1 MKVLVLGASGMA
13 GHVVSLY
20 FKENGFEVDTLS
32 SKHRFDKNTHLINV
46 TNTHEL
52 TELLD
57 SRRYDAVINCIGLLV
72 KQCEERKDLAVYLN
86 SYLPHFLENYYKSSK
101 TKVIH
106 ISTDEVF
113 SSKNLPYR
121 ENSAYDSES
130 FYGRTKALGEI
141 INDKDVT
148 FRTSIVG
155 PAMQKDGTGLFNW
168 FYEQTGEIN
177 GYTKTI
183 WNGVTTLEL
192 AKAMKAAIEQNLTG
206 IYHLVPK
213 NNTSKFN
220 LLQLFKEVLDR
231 TDINVKQVDGL
242 DINRTLTNTRRDFDY
257 KVSDYRTM
265 VRDLRAWIESHP
277 KLYKHYE
284 K

>member
-1 MKVLVLGASGMA
+1 MRVLVLGASGMA
-13 GHVVSLY
+13 GHMVSLY
-20 FKENGFEVDTLS
+20 LRENGFTVDTLS
-32 SKHRFDKNTHLINV
+32 ARHSFDKDTRLIDV
-46 TNTHEL
+46 TDINNL
-52 TELLD
+52 TKFLD
-57 SRRYDAVINCIGLLV
+57 SKQYNVVIDCIGLLV

-86 SYLPHFLENYYKSSK
+86 SYLPHFLENYYKNTG

-113 SSKNLPYR
+113 SSKNMPYR

-141 INDKDVT
+141 TNDKDLT
-148 FRTSIVG
+148 FRTSIIG
-155 PAMQKDGTGLFNW
+155 PSMQKDGTGLFNW
-168 FYEQTGEIN
+168 FYQQTGEIS

-192 AKAMKAAIEQNLTG
+192 AKAMKASIEQNLTG

-213 NNTSKFN
+213 NSISKFD
-220 LLQLFKEVLDR
+220 LLRLLKEVFDHEDM
-231 TDINVKQVDGL
+231 TIKSVDGL
-242 DINRTLTNTRRDFDY
+242 DIDRTLTNTRRDFNY
-257 KVSDYRTM
+257 LVPDYRTM
-265 VRDLRAWIESHP
+265 VGDLRPWIEGHP
-277 KLYKHYE
+277 DLYKHYE